1 MNASYYKYRAHAGNV
16 SGGRLVSPLPVLV
29 VVNIKEN
36 KRMKG
41 KLAALIYT
49 SFSLSLTFQS
59 MPDGN
64 KWPLSSR
71 HHHSSSGSLIRLTP
85 TSPWAQLMLPA
96 LYKRGE
102 NSQYERRYT
111 FHAGRYRFH
120 HNHHRVMVRGEDDW
134 SLRRGVIFIGSVIT

>member
-49 SFSLSLTFQS
+49 SFSLSPSLFSPCQMETN
-59 MPDGN
+59 GR
-64 KWPLSSR
+64 SR
-71 HHHSSSGSLIRLTP
+71 
-85 TSPWAQLMLPA
+85 
-96 LYKRGE
+96 
-102 NSQYERRYT
+102 
-111 FHAGRYRFH
+111 
-120 HNHHRVMVRGEDDW
+120 RVT
-134 SLRRGVIFIGSVIT
+134 IIAAAAA